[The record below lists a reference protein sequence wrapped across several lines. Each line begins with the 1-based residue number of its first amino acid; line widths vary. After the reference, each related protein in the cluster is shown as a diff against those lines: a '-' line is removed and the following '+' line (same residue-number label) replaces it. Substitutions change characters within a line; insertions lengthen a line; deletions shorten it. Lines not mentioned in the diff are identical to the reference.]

1 MNNLDKIK
9 LTVSARDSHR
19 EYGMYREVED
29 REEFLAIK
37 INERARKLLN
47 RTDSNA
53 CALDCRIHYKND
65 DTKVTLSTLV
75 DIEDYTTRKELLECI
90 IKALD
95 ERYKAQEI
103 EEIEI
108 YRILWSSISDSTKR
122 VIDLFENEDM
132 KDEKYIVIEYI

>member
-53 CALDCRIHYKND
+53 CASFL
-65 DTKVTLSTLV
+65 
-75 DIEDYTTRKELLECI
+75 
-90 IKALD
+90 
-95 ERYKAQEI
+95 
-103 EEIEI
+103 
-108 YRILWSSISDSTKR
+108 
-122 VIDLFENEDM
+122 
-132 KDEKYIVIEYI
+132 